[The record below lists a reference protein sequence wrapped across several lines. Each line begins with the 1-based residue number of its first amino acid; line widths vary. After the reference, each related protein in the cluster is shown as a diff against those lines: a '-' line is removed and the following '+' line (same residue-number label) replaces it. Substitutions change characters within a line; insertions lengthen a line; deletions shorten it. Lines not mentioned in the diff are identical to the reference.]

1 MPRKMGK
8 RGLFPAAFLPGAF
21 LPIALSNVVLLAA
34 AAGVVGLSPGS
45 LSGLVAPGPDRMKPD
60 RMKDVPNIVLWA
72 WERPED
78 LEFLPPR
85 KVGVAFLARTLY
97 LRGDELLQYP
107 RLQPLRLPPGAAPI
121 AVVRIESDRAQPPEL
136 SEEQQLKA
144 VSAIAEVAAMPG
156 VASIQVDYD
165 ATVSERGF
173 YRELLQDL
181 RRRLPRSVGLSI
193 TALASWCLGD
203 RWLSGLPIDE
213 AVPMLFR
220 MGPDRL
226 PVLLHLKGGGD
237 FREAAC
243 RNSIGISTDEPVR
256 RLPAGRRLYVFHP
269 RPWSPTA
276 VEQVLKEAAQWQ

>member
-1 MPRKMGK
+1 MTSPRGMGK
-8 RGLFPAAFLPGAF
+8 RGLFPGA
-21 LPIALSNVVLLAA
+21 LLSVLLLATA
-34 AAGVVGLSPGS
+34 VGIVGLNLGS
-45 LSGLVAPGPDRMKPD
+45 LSGSVSPGPGRMKPD
-60 RMKDVPNIVLWA
+60 RMKGVPNIVLWA

-121 AVVRIESDRAQPPEL
+121 AVVRIESERARPPEL
-136 SEEQQLKA
+136 SEHQRRMA
-144 VSAIAEVAAMPG
+144 ASAIADVAAMPG
-156 VASIQVDYD
+156 IAAIQIDYD
-165 ATVSERGF
+165 ATVSERRF
-173 YRELLQDL
+173 YRELLEDL

-226 PVLLHLKGGGD
+226 PVLRHLNGGGE

-243 RNSIGISTDEPVR
+243 RNSIGISTDEPAG
-256 RLPAGRRLYVFHP
+256 RLPAGQRLYVFHP
-269 RPWSPTA
+269 RPWSEQA
-276 VEQVLKEAAQWQ
+276 VGRVLKEAAQWR

>member
-144 VSAIAEVAAMPG
+144 VSAIAEVAAMRCLHPG
-156 VASIQVDYD
+156 
-165 ATVSERGF
+165 G
-173 YRELLQDL
+173 L
-181 RRRLPRSVGLSI
+181 RRDCVGTWVLSRAAAGPAPAPAQI
-193 TALASWCLGD
+193 
-203 RWLSGLPIDE
+203 RWPLDHGSGLV
-213 AVPMLFR
+213 VP
-220 MGPDRL
+220 G
-226 PVLLHLKGGGD
+226 
-237 FREAAC
+237 
-243 RNSIGISTDEPVR
+243 
-256 RLPAGRRLYVFHP
+256 
-269 RPWSPTA
+269 
-276 VEQVLKEAAQWQ
+276 

>member
-1 MPRKMGK
+1 MATPRGMGK
-8 RGLFPAAFLPGAF
+8 RGLFPAAFLPA
-21 LPIALSNVVLLAA
+21 ALLNALLLAV

-45 LSGLVAPGPDRMKPD
+45 LSGLVSPGPD

-78 LEFLPPR
+78 LEFLPPG

-156 VASIQVDYD
+156 VASIRVDYD

-243 RNSIGISTDEPVR
+243 RNSIGISTDEPVH

-269 RPWSPTA
+269 RPWSHRA